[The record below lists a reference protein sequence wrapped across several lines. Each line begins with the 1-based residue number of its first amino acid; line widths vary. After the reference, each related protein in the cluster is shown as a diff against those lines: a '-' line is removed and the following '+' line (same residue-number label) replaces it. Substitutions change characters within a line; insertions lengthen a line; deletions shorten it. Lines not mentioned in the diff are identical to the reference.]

1 MCWLLP
7 YDRRMVVAAGRLVPL
22 FAEGRHRDHPLT
34 ARDRQFRH
42 PLRIRG
48 IERLPAGAYEVI
60 TDEETI
66 EGLTVAAN
74 RRIATMMMVPAEG
87 VRDSMEMLSIGSA
100 GLANAQAAVAS
111 AAHD

>member
-7 YDRRMVVAAGRLVPL
+7 YDGRIVVTAGRLVPL

-66 EGLTVAAN
+66 EGVTLSAYRRVAAM
-74 RRIATMMMVPAEG
+74 IMVPAEG
-87 VRDSMEMLSIGSA
+87 VRDGMEMLSLGSVD
-100 GLANAQAAVAS
+100 LAQAADAS
-111 AAHD
+111 ATHD